1 MFTFLY
7 VVSTLLKLPLQ
18 YRNVYECVSAYTPG
32 AWVGVGAHP
41 YSFPLTFLHTVLQTQ
56 LQGRTDLS
64 ACSLLVADT
73 CWRTTS
79 DLEDIS

>member
-41 YSFPLTFLHTVLQTQ
+41 YSFPLTFLYTVLQTQ

-73 CWRTTS
+73 CRRTTS